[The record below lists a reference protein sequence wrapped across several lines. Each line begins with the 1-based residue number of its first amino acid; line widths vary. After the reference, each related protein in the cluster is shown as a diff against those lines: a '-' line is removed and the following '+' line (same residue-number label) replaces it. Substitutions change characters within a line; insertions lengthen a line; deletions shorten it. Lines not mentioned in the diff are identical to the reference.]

1 MKPHPEEPE
10 EARETYPSW
19 YMRLLTGLVWF
30 AGTAGAAVKRQRASS
45 PSVRHAIS
53 LSVPVKMLPSASIAI
68 LA

>member
-30 AGTAGAAVKRQRASS
+30 AAGGALYWVL
-45 PSVRHAIS
+45 H
-53 LSVPVKMLPSASIAI
+53 
-68 LA
+68 